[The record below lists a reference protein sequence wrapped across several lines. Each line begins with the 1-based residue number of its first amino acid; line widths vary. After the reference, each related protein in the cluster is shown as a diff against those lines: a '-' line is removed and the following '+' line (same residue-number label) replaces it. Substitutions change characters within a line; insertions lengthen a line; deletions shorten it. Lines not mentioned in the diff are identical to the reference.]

1 MNGDYKQLGLHTKYF
16 DNARQV
22 LDVISPGHLNH
33 FHDVLADRLRQYAS
47 SEGETDEQH
56 LLSPCWCVSRRGEAV
71 TLTVPTTDQKVSSK
85 AAPSDDLPFPF
96 LD

>member
-1 MNGDYKQLGLHTKYF
+1 MKGWRVASPHTDCMNGDYTQLGLHTKYF

-47 SEGETDEQH
+47 SEGETDEVRDFYGVKKYSKF
-56 LLSPCWCVSRRGEAV
+56 LSNFYHHVGVEHKMKRSV
-71 TLTVPTTDQKVSSK
+71 
-85 AAPSDDLPFPF
+85 
-96 LD
+96 

>member
-1 MNGDYKQLGLHTKYF
+1 LGLHTKYF

-47 SEGETDEQH
+47 SEGETDE
-56 LLSPCWCVSRRGEAV
+56 VSNFFGV
-71 TLTVPTTDQKVSSK
+71 KKNIPN
-85 AAPSDDLPFPF
+85 F
-96 LD
+96 LAIFITMLVWNTK